1 MNIEYFLWSQKM
13 WYYTITSNQTIET
26 LTSTIAMHLSIQIE
40 NMKTI
45 YQDLNRKYF
54 HSTIFWILDYLNC

>member
-45 YQDLNRKYF
+45 YQDLPRKYF